1 MRIPPGAGTVDSM
14 ADRTAPAHVESIGA
28 DFFDDPHA
36 QYRRWRAEGPVHR
49 VRFPDDVVR
58 WVVVGYQEAKIALAD
73 PRFRKDVGQVDTILH
88 RKRGTEAMDPNI
100 IALLSHMLG
109 TDPPVHTRLRKLVN
123 KAFTSRQVA
132 KLRPRIEQIT
142 ESLLDAMSERD
153 EVDLMSEFANPL
165 PVTVICELLGV
176 PFEDR
181 DDFQS
186 WTKALVTVVG
196 EGEEDERP
204 AASAAMVG
212 YLAKLVRAKQSEPA
226 EDLLSQLVLADDEGD
241 RLTDQELVSMA
252 FLLLVAGHET
262 TVNLIGNGVL
272 ALLRNPE
279 QWLALRA
286 DPAGVPTAIEEFLRF
301 DGPVDMATVRY
312 TSEPITLG
320 DTEIPEGEIVY
331 VALAAA
337 NRDPARFPDPDT
349 LATDTAAAGHLAFG
363 HGIHFCVG
371 APLARVEAEIA
382 FTRLLR
388 RFPDLTLSPT
398 ADLHWQTSTLI
409 RGLLELPVRLG

>member
-1 MRIPPGAGTVDSM
+1 MRVRHGAGTVDSV
-14 ADRTAPAHVESIGA
+14 ADLTASAPVESIGA
-28 DFFDDPHA
+28 EFFDDPHA

-58 WVVVGYQEAKIALAD
+58 WVVVGYAEAKIALAD
-73 PRFRKDVGQVDTILH
+73 PRVRKDAGQLSAILH
-88 RKRGTEAMDPNI
+88 GKRDTTATDPNI
-100 IALLSHMLG
+100 VTLLSHMLG
-109 TDPPVHTRLRKLVN
+109 TDPPAHTRLRKLVN

-132 KLRPRIEQIT
+132 LLRPRIEQIT
-142 ESLLDAMSERD
+142 ASLLDALDDRD
-153 EVDLMSEFANPL
+153 EVDLMSDFANPL

-181 DDFQS
+181 ADFQA

-196 EGEEDERP
+196 EGEQDERP

-212 YLAKLVRAKQSEPA
+212 YLAKLVRAKQTEPT
-226 EDLLSQLVLADDEGD
+226 EDLLSHLVLADDEGD

-272 ALLRNPE
+272 ALLANPE
-279 QWLALRA
+279 QWQALRA
-286 DPAGVPTAIEEFLRF
+286 DPTGVPAAIEEFLRF
-301 DGPVDMATVRY
+301 DGPVDMATARY
-312 TSEPITLG
+312 TAQPITLG
-320 DTEIPEGEIVY
+320 DTEIPAGEIVY

-337 NRDPARFPDPDT
+337 NRDPARFAAPDT
-349 LATDTAAAGHLAFG
+349 LATDTPTAGHLAFG

-382 FTRLLR
+382 FTALLR
-388 RFPDLTLSPT
+388 RFPDLTLAPT

-409 RGLLELPVRLG
+409 RGLLELPVRLR